1 MSRRL
6 KFSCVAIAS
15 AAITFAASA
24 ISSWPA
30 SAQKVDAAKRVQ
42 RAREVTGIVADRLR
56 SELGTALKNGAVDAI
71 ASCQTLSPDLATNAF
86 DEFGFEVSRTA
97 LRLRNPENGPD
108 EWEQKILQLFQDK
121 IASGADPA
129 KLEFHEVITTA
140 EGDKL
145 FRYMRPIMMAD
156 MCTTCHGTDLKQDV
170 KAEIARY
177 YPDDKAV
184 GFKLGEMR
192 GAFSLAQLIE
202 D

>member
-1 MSRRL
+1 MALTASV
-6 KFSCVAIAS
+6 FAI
-15 AAITFAASA
+15 
-24 ISSWPA
+24 WPA
-30 SAQKVDAAKRVQ
+30 SAQKIDAAKRAQ

-56 SELGTALKNGAVDAI
+56 SELGIALKNGAVDAI

-108 EWEQKILQLFQDK
+108 EWEQKILQLFQNK
-121 IASGADPA
+121 IAAGADPA

-156 MCTTCHGTDLKQDV
+156 MCMTCHGTDVKQDV

-177 YPDDKAV
+177 YPDDKAI